1 MSKASSHSNN
11 KAFQGF
17 LETSP
22 LLWNNVFAIQTLNQ
36 NNDSHLNIVDVEA
49 IPANIVSLRNDS
61 EPFTTLEHS
70 QPAVGS
76 RDLFLNSSLTSS
88 ALRKFLRESATA
100 TASEH
105 AQTQYVTRKR
115 KVTSSNVTL
124 DNSSKLRKH
133 NRESVEDINQ
143 LLDTITPMEERDSNF
158 DEDFFSDI
166 FDDLSQAQCEE
177 SNQSTTETE
186 AELCSPT
193 SFKKPR
199 LMKSSNLTRSHES
212 FRNLS
217 NMDLSVI
224 TTSSKAS
231 LADLSPPSIIEPI
244 STEEKIARSSTLTR
258 SLESFSNL
266 SNMDLSLV
274 TLSSKAS
281 STDSSLSNIIKEP
294 ISMELEV
301 PKISIS
307 TSPSVTVSDNSSQE
321 ATNIIDGIL
330 NIDTTFPNIPASI
343 SMSSCS
349 SVGNLS
355 QTSMLDAQGSV
366 EESKSNMNDI
376 FGWFVEMDQEENL
389 KNRVDANC
397 DLTYSVATAP
407 TSVSDDGEIEYA
419 KAADTVDYAL
429 ANFF

>member
-1 MSKASSHSNN
+1 MGHA
-11 KAFQGF
+11 
-17 LETSP
+17 
-22 LLWNNVFAIQTLNQ
+22 
-36 NNDSHLNIVDVEA
+36 
-49 IPANIVSLRNDS
+49 
-61 EPFTTLEHS
+61 
-70 QPAVGS
+70 QPTVGS

-88 ALRKFLRESATA
+88 ALRKCLRESATA

-105 AQTQYVTRKR
+105 AHTQYDTRKR
-115 KVTSSNVTL
+115 KVTSSYVTL
-124 DNSSKLRKH
+124 DSSSKLRKH
-133 NRESVEDINQ
+133 NRESVEDIHH
-143 LLDTITPMEERDSNF
+143 LLDTITPTEERDSNL
-158 DEDFFSDI
+158 DENFLSDI

-177 SNQSTTETE
+177 SNQSTTDTE

-224 TTSSKAS
+224 TTSTNDSS
-231 LADLSPPSIIEPI
+231 ADLPLSGIIEPI
-244 STEEKIARSSTLTR
+244 STEQKDARSSTLTR

-274 TLSSKAS
+274 NLSSKAS

-301 PKISIS
+301 PKISKS
-307 TSPSVTVSDNSSQE
+307 TSPSVAVSENSSQE

-330 NIDTTFPNIPASI
+330 NIDTTFPDIPASI

-355 QTSMLDAQGSV
+355 QTSMLDAQISV
-366 EESKSNMNDI
+366 EEKQSNINDV
-376 FGWFVEMDQEENL
+376 FGWFVDMDQEENL

-407 TSVSDDGEIEYA
+407 TIVSDDGELEYA